1 MLVSESTTSRTR
13 EGRFPFPALVVVVI
27 LCALA
32 WPGHAAAQAP
42 DEAGAAEP
50 RVVVMVLPDF
60 TAPKELASLDDAAF
74 GLLSGGIGAV
84 PGSQAFL
91 DIGQGSRLNSSLYDG
106 DVPLFLV
113 DPEEGVRPPQWQRAL
128 DRVADAPADLI
139 PGLLASTLA
148 DAGIPSQA
156 TARAAT
162 AAVIAAD
169 RDGRVEMRA
178 ECETCPGL
186 TVTRGD
192 VDAAARVAD
201 SLREGDLL
209 IAFERPPAEDDR
221 QLAIAIVGLGSG
233 TLESASTRIDGLVLT
248 TDLAPT
254 ILDHY
259 GLGIPD
265 EMNGRVIEVDGEPDL
280 DAVAALDDR
289 LSAVS
294 PRRGEAVGFALLG
307 WTALTALAG
316 LALRSRGLRIAL
328 PLLALSFVYLPTV
341 LLLTAALE
349 PSETV
354 ERLIAWLAPPALAF
368 ATLRLSS
375 GWRALGVAC
384 AVTVAAHALDVVVGS
399 PLTRFSLLGP
409 NPALGVRFYGI
420 GNELEATLVALVLI
434 GAGAALTGFRPDAS
448 TRARVVAFAA
458 AALVTI
464 AAFAPGRFGA
474 DVGAAIGIPAG
485 AAVAAAILLG
495 GGWRRTFG
503 ILAAPVGALA
513 LIALLDLA
521 LGGDAHLS
529 RSVLEAGGLDEVG
542 QVAER
547 RLRLCA
553 ASFARYGTSPA
564 LWATTA
570 LIVAGI
576 VWRHRIAS
584 WFEGAPAAWAGWVGA
599 VAATVVGTLA
609 NDSGALLLMIGTA
622 LTSLSAGYAWAL
634 HFRRV

>member
-1 MLVSESTTSRTR
+1 MLEARIQIPVL
-13 EGRFPFPALVVVVI
+13 LVVA
-27 LCALA
+27 ALIA
-32 WPGHAAAQAP
+32 LTSPGPAVGQAP
-42 DEAGAAEP
+42 GDPEAGP
-50 RVVVMVLPDF
+50 RVVVVVLPDR
-60 TAPKELASLDDAAF
+60 TAPKDLAPLDDAAV

-106 DVPLFLV
+106 EVPLFLV
-113 DPEEGVRPPQWQRAL
+113 DPEEGVRPAQWQRAL
-128 DRVADAPADLI
+128 DRVRDAPTDLI

-148 DAGIPSQA
+148 DAGVPSQA
-156 TARAAT
+156 TAQAGA

-169 RDGRVEMRA
+169 RDGQVQMRDA
-178 ECETCPGL
+178 CEVCPGL

-192 VDAAARVAD
+192 VATAARVAE
-201 SLREGDLL
+201 SLSEDDLL
-209 IAFERPPAEDDR
+209 IAFERPPAEDSR
-221 QLAIAIVGLGSG
+221 QLAIAVVGLGAG
-233 TLESASTRIDGLVLT
+233 TLESASTRIDGLVLA

-259 GLGIPD
+259 GFDIPG
-265 EMNGRVIEVDGEPDL
+265 EMNGRVIEVGGERDL
-280 DAVAALDDR
+280 AAVAALDDR

-294 PRRGEAVGFALLG
+294 PRRGEAVGYALLG

-354 ERLIAWLAPPALAF
+354 ERLVAWLATPALAF
-368 ATLRLSS
+368 GTLRLVG

-384 AVTVAAHALDVVVGS
+384 AVTVAAHAVDVIVGS

-448 TRARVVAFAA
+448 SRARVAAFAA
-458 AALVTI
+458 AALVAI

-495 GGWRRTFG
+495 GGWRRTLL

-513 LIALLDLA
+513 LIALLDLV

-529 RSVLEAGGLDEVG
+529 RSVLEAGGLEEVG

-553 ASFARYGTSPA
+553 ASFERYGSSPV
-564 LWATTA
+564 LWLTGAI
-570 LIVAGI
+570 IVGGI
-576 VWRHRIAS
+576 VQRRRVKS

-622 LTSLSAGYAWAL
+622 LTSMAAGYAWAL